1 MEEHQLVMEQLEGM
15 KNLKQLFHKMKN
27 GNIRIVDGL
36 SIVIYK
42 LIRQFRPSSSEY
54 LVLLQELF
62 YLSIDMQLIHTS
74 DQVLKV
80 LLKKFPTSEKV
91 QRLKGYLL
99 EANEEDDNALVVYEK
114 MLSENL
120 MDQNT
125 RKRKIALQRRQN
137 NVDQAIAL
145 LNSFLT
151 SFPNDAE
158 AWLELSDIYLEHLN
172 YSKAQFCLE
181 EVLLLNTQDLHLAI
195 KLAEVNYSNQN
206 YTQAKNYYCFV
217 LSKNP
222 NEPRCLWGL
231 LQALR
236 KKKREGND
244 KELGTIVIQAL
255 QKIYKQQPIK
265 YPFEKVALEIQQ

>member
-1 MEEHQLVMEQLEGM
+1 MEEHQLVIEQLESM
-15 KNLKQLFHKMKN
+15 KNLKHLFHKMKN

-42 LIRQFRPSSSEY
+42 LIRQFRTSSSEY

-99 EANEEDDNALVVYEK
+99 EANGQDDEALVVYEK
-114 MLSENL
+114 MLTENL

-125 RKRKIALQRRQN
+125 RKRKIALLRRQN
-137 NVDQAIAL
+137 NVDQAIGQ

-181 EVLLLNTQDLHLAI
+181 EVLLLNTQDLHLAV
-195 KLAEVNYSNQN
+195 KLAEINYCNQN

-222 NEPRCLWGL
+222 NETRCLWGL
-231 LQALR
+231 LQTLR

-255 QKIYKQQPIK
+255 EKIYKKQAIK
-265 YPFEKVALEIQQ
+265 YPFEKVNNEIQQ